1 MISRQ
6 IARRTLL
13 TRTGFGLGAAIGAGF
28 GPGLEPAEAKAGP
41 GGDVWSQGY
50 WADKGSVKLG
60 MYRKWPGNLGSWP
73 DKPLP
78 ALFLVHGALRS
89 QRSRAS
95 ISACPEAN
103 IR

>member
-50 WADKGSVKLG
+50 RADKGGVKLA
-60 MYRKWPGNLGSWP
+60 MYRKWPGNLGGWP

-78 ALFLVHGALRS
+78 VLSWYTALRS
-89 QRSRAS
+89 QRNRAS

>member
-13 TRTGFGLGAAIGAGF
+13 TRTGFGLGAIGAGF